1 MVSVLPMPVPFN
13 LALYLVTD
21 PEMTARRGLLET
33 VAAAVAGGVTIVQL
47 RHKEG
52 PAQPMIEV
60 GRALKALLAPH
71 RIPLIVNDRVAVA
84 QAIGADGVHVGQ
96 NDLPPAEARALLGPD
111 AIVGLSITDESQLA
125 TIDTAV
131 DYVGLG
137 PIFATGTKLDAAPAL
152 GEQAFAAL
160 RRRIPRPV
168 VAIGGLTIANAASAI
183 AAGAD
188 GIAVVSAICA
198 AADPGAAARALRAT
212 VDRALASR
220 ASERRFSP

>member
-1 MVSVLPMPVPFN
+1 MHPPFN

-21 PEMTARRGLLET
+21 PEMTAHRGLLET

-52 PAQPMIEV
+52 PARPMVES

-71 RIPLIVNDRVAVA
+71 GIPLLINDRVDVA
-84 QAIGADGVHVGQ
+84 QAIGADGIHVGQ
-96 NDLPPAEARALLGPD
+96 RDLSPAAARALLGPE
-111 AIVGLSITDESQLA
+111 AIVGLSISDLGQLA
-125 TIDTAV
+125 TIDASV

-137 PIFATGTKLDAAPAL
+137 PIFPTGTKPDAAPAL
-152 GEQAFAAL
+152 NPAAFAAL

-168 VAIGGLTIANAASAI
+168 VAIGGITLANAASAI

-198 AADPGAAARALRAT
+198 APDPRTAARALRSA
-212 VDRALASR
+212 VNEALAARPAGPSHPGS
-220 ASERRFSP
+220 APMSE

>member
-1 MVSVLPMPVPFN
+1 MVSASPMHAPLN

-33 VAAAVAGGVTIVQL
+33 VANAIAGGVTIVQL
-47 RHKEG
+47 RDKEG
-52 PAQPMIEV
+52 PARPMVEA
-60 GRALKALLAPH
+60 GRALKALLARH
-71 RIPLIVNDRVAVA
+71 GVPLLVNDRVDVA

-96 NDLPPAEARALLGPD
+96 DDLPPAAARALLGPD
-111 AIVGLSITDESQLA
+111 AIVGFSITDESQLA
-125 TIDTAV
+125 ALDSSV

-137 PIFATGTKLDAAPAL
+137 PIFPTGTKFDAAAVV
-152 GEQAFAAL
+152 GETTFAAL

-168 VAIGGLTIANAASAI
+168 VAIGGITVANAASAI

-198 AADPGAAARALRAT
+198 ANDPCAAAHALRAV
-212 VDRALASR
+212 VDRALAAR
-220 ASERRFSP
+220 TAGRIA